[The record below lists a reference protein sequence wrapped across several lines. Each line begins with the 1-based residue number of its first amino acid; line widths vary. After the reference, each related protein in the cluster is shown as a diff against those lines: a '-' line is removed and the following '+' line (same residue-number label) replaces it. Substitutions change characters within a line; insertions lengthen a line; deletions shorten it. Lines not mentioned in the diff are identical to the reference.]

1 LNTVSY
7 IAEPSFRYLMKAQQ
21 PLKASQVYD
30 IIAQIPEGKVTTY
43 GDIARALGHPRASRV
58 IGRILNKN
66 PNPILTPC
74 HRVIKS
80 NGNIG
85 GYAFGKARKKELL
98 KKEGLSFIGDST
110 TQLGKYRFPLHKLHY
125 EDLASF
131 TSSRRC
137 ASDLT

>member
-1 LNTVSY
+1 
-7 IAEPSFRYLMKAQQ
+7 MKMRT
-21 PLKASQVYD
+21 LKASDVYD
-30 IIAQIPEGKVTTY
+30 VVAQIPEGKVTTY

-58 IGRILNKN
+58 IGRLLNKN
-66 PNPILTPC
+66 PNPIVTPC

-80 NGNIG
+80 DGNIG
-85 GYAFGKARKKELL
+85 GYAFGKVRKKELL
-98 KKEGLSFIGDST
+98 KKEGLCFVGDT
-110 TQLGKYRFPLHKLHY
+110 TAEFAKYRIAVQKLRY